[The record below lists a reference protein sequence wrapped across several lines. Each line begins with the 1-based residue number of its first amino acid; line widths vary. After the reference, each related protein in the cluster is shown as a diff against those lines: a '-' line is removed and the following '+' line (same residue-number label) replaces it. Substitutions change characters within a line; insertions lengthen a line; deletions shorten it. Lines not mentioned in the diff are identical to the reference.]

1 MIFMLLRV
9 IAAPLDAHTIFT
21 NMKNR
26 FERNGTP
33 ASLLKSLAG
42 TYPVRT
48 FEAKG
53 KWKSLSSH
61 PSFSACQYSP

>member
-1 MIFMLLRV
+1 MTFMPLRAT
-9 IAAPLDAHTIFT
+9 AAPLDAHTILT
-21 NMKNR
+21 NVKKR

-33 ASLLKSLAG
+33 ASLLKFSAG

-53 KWKSLSSH
+53 K
-61 PSFSACQYSP
+61 